1 MRRNRP
7 RTSTSLV
14 GHPPPQGSRDAAK
27 RWGIVLAAA
36 SVLLW
41 SPSVS
46 GANSAAAGRHEQCLQ
61 HLKKV
66 AADIS
71 ARSLA
76 NPGTL
81 EDWKRERA
89 SLRLQLLDMLGLNPL
104 PERAPLRAEITGRFE
119 RAAYRVE
126 SLVFQSRP
134 GLYVTG
140 NFYVP
145 KDPATPLPAVIYVC
159 GHDPHPMGAKV
170 RYQDRAVW
178 FAEHGFACLI
188 LDTLEF
194 GEVPGLH
201 HGIHDLNLWNW
212 LSRGY
217 TPAGVEVWNAMRAV
231 DYLETRG
238 EVDRNRIGLTGI
250 SGGGATTWF
259 TAAVD
264 ERIAVAAPVCATYTL
279 GSQAAH
285 WVAAGQCDCIYFN
298 NTFQSDLP
306 VVAALIAPRPLLI
319 CSGRKD
325 GDFPPDGY
333 HEVYRRAKRVYD
345 LYEGAGTGVER
356 IREVDDDV
364 GHTDAPLFRKEARQW
379 MNRWLRGDASPVAIE
394 PNPVEPRE
402 SAETLTCLQNLPP
415 GAINYRIH
423 DEFVPTAHPETSVT
437 AKEWRD
443 RREVLLRELSDKVF
457 RWFPRDPIPFE
468 TRVGRDTGG
477 WAARYADCKE
487 VTFDTEPGVAIRAR
501 LFKPRSISDKTP
513 LLILVKRPG
522 DSIYAMDLDELLPL
536 LGRHTV
542 LVLNPRLTEHPVA
555 AAEYAEIER
564 TCAWAGRT
572 IASLQV
578 WDILRA
584 VEWALTEEKVPCGS
598 VSLYGR
604 GGMGILSLYAGVLDS
619 RIGRVV
625 LKEPPVTHRDGPALL
640 NVLRITDIPEV
651 AGAFAPRPLVVL
663 GAIPA
668 AFDASRTIYALQ
680 GQGEQISA
688 AGSLPEALEVWRD

>member
-1 MRRNRP
+1 M
-7 RTSTSLV
+7 T
-14 GHPPPQGSRDAAK
+14 K
-27 RWGIVLAAA
+27 RLGIVLATVGA
-36 SVLLW
+36 LLLG
-41 SPSVS
+41 SPEVS
-46 GANSAAAGRHEQCLQ
+46 GADTAAAGRHEQCLL

-66 AADIS
+66 AAGIS
-71 ARSLA
+71 AGSLA
-76 NPGTL
+76 DPGTL
-81 EDWKRERA
+81 KDWERDRV
-89 SLRLQLLDMLGLNPL
+89 SLRLQLLDMLGLNPP
-104 PERAPLRAEITGRFE
+104 PERTPLRAEITGSFE

-126 SLVFQSRP
+126 NVVFQSRP

-140 NFYVP
+140 NFYLP
-145 KDPATPLPAVIYVC
+145 KGAATPMPAVIYVC
-159 GHDPHPMGAKV
+159 GHDPHPKGAKV
-170 RYQDRAVW
+170 RYQDRAAW
-178 FAEHGFACLI
+178 FAEHGYACLI

-217 TPAGVEVWNAMRAV
+217 TPAGVEVWNTIRAV
-231 DYLETRG
+231 DYLETRS

-264 ERIAVAAPVCATYTL
+264 ERIAVAVPVCATYTF

-298 NTFQSDLP
+298 NTYLIDFP

-345 LYEGAGTGVER
+345 LYGEAVDASKRGTERER

-364 GHTDAPLFRKEARQW
+364 GHTDAPLFRQAARQW
-379 MNRWLRGDASPVAIE
+379 MNRWLRGDTTPVPME

-402 SAETLTCLQNLPP
+402 EPATLACLRSPPP
-415 GAINYRIH
+415 GAANYRIH
-423 DEFVPTAHPETSVT
+423 DEFVPVAPAPDVSLTPE
-437 AKEWRD
+437 EWRV
-443 RREVLLRELSDKVF
+443 RRGDLLRRLDDMAF
-457 RWFPRDPIPFE
+457 RWFPREAIPFQ
-468 TRVGRDTGG
+468 TRVGRDSGG
-477 WAARYADCKE
+477 WAARYADCKD
-487 VTFDTEPGVAIRAR
+487 VTFETEPGVAIRAR
-501 LFKPRSISDKTP
+501 LFKPRGISERTP

-522 DSIYAMDLDELLPL
+522 DSIYAMDLDELLPV

-542 LVLNPRLTEHPVA
+542 LVLYPRLTEHPVA

-564 TCAWAGRT
+564 TCAWVGRT
-572 IASLQV
+572 VASLQV
-578 WDILRA
+578 WEILRA
-584 VEWALTEEKVPCGS
+584 VEWALAEEKIPCGS
-598 VSLYGR
+598 VTLYGR
-604 GGMGILSLYAGVLDS
+604 GGMGILSVYAGLRDS
-619 RIGRVV
+619 RIGRIV
-625 LKEPPVTHRDGPALL
+625 LKEPPVSHRDGPAPALL

-651 AGAFAPRPLVVL
+651 LGAFAPRRLVVV
-663 GAIPA
+663 GAMPA
-668 AFDASRTIYALQ
+668 AFDASRAIYALQ
-680 GQGEQISA
+680 GAAEKMGA
-688 AGSLPEALEVWRD
+688 AGSLPEALEIWRD